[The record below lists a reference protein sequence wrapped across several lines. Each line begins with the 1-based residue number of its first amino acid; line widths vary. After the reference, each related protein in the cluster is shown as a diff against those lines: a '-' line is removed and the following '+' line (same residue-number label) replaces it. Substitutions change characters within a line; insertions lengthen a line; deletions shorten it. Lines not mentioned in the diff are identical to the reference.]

1 MFYSW
6 PCLSRLGGGRS
17 RRCGGLWGRQSVTQW
32 PAWGSRGGLGTG
44 RGPWSRTGSPL
55 AGTPATSAAMLR
67 TARHVLFTLLSV
79 CVFTGC
85 LAPPAAAASHNL
97 AFGLATA
104 LFSLWTL
111 GLWTGSHTWSPGAGF
126 ASISVTDSLGPRT
139 LGLSFPIC
147 HITRWTV
154 WQMFFGSK
162 RVSSN
167 DVQCQSPE
175 YKADSS
181 GGPGHTWLKGP
192 PPLALLL
199 PWKLLQFGGWGVPSG
214 PPLASSAGRKAT
226 GCVVCC
232 VLTQRTPRCP
242 DLGWSSLL
250 CSRTWTPCDR
260 LARWEKLSTLGVR
273 LPLPTAHPSGRGDS
287 VVTPLPPLWPDPAG
301 HFPHLT

>member
-1 MFYSW
+1 MALSEQAGRRKEQAVRGALGETVGHSVASVGQPGQAGHGPRAAVTDWQPAGRHAGHLRGCAAGGPPRAVYFAVCLCLHWLPGSAGSSSLSQSCLW
-6 PCLSRLGGGRS
+6 PGHG
-17 RRCGGLWGRQSVTQW
+17 
-32 PAWGSRGGLGTG
+32 
-44 RGPWSRTGSPL
+44 
-55 AGTPATSAAMLR
+55 
-67 TARHVLFTLLSV
+67 
-79 CVFTGC
+79 
-85 LAPPAAAASHNL
+85 
-97 AFGLATA
+97 

-111 GLWTGSHTWSPGAGF
+111 GLWTGSQTWSPGAGF

-147 HITRWTV
+147 HTTRWTV

-199 PWKLLQFGGWGVPSG
+199 PWKVLQFGGWGVPSG

-242 DLGWSSLL
+242 GLGWSSLS

-301 HFPHLT
+301 HFPHLV